1 MKIGINYLK
10 LKDIKPGT
18 VLTIVEFSDIKKSPL
33 NPTIFIHGK
42 NKEQFRY
49 SFTVG
54 MERYCGQKF
63 TVVKVDQYQRV
74 HTVERHSFTF
84 SLSMFKEI
92 DPFDPEIIWGYYE
105 VRPKK

>member
-18 VLTIVEFSDIKKSPL
+18 VLTIVEFSDIKKSL
-33 NPTIFIHGK
+33 LDPTIFIHGK
-42 NKEQFRY
+42 NKEPFRY

-74 HTVERHSFTF
+74 HTFERHRFNF

-92 DPFDPEIIWGYYE
+92 DPFDPEIIWGYHE
-105 VRPKK
+105 VRTKK

>member
-18 VLTIVEFSDIKKSPL
+18 VLTIVEFSDIEKRPSNK
-33 NPTIFIHGK
+33 TVFIHGK
-42 NKEQFRY
+42 NKKQFRY
-49 SFTVG
+49 SFAVG

-63 TVVKVDQYQRV
+63 TVVKVDQYQQV
-74 HTVERHSFTF
+74 HTFESHSFIF

-92 DPFDPEIIWGYYE
+92 DPFDPEIIWGYDE

>member
-1 MKIGINYLK
+1 MKIRINYLK

-18 VLTIVEFSDIKKSPL
+18 VLTIVEFSDIEKRPSNK
-33 NPTIFIHGK
+33 TVFIHGK
-42 NKEQFRY
+42 NKKQFRY
-49 SFTVG
+49 SFAVG

-92 DPFDPEIIWGYYE
+92 DPFDPEIIWGYDE
-105 VRPKK
+105 VMPKK

>member
-10 LKDIKPGT
+10 IKDIKPGT
-18 VLTIVEFSDIKKSPL
+18 VLTIVEFSDIKKTPSI
-33 NPTIFIHGK
+33 PTAFKK
-42 NKEQFRY
+42 NKNKKQFRY
-49 SFTVG
+49 TFAVG

-74 HTVERHSFTF
+74 HTFERHSFTF

-92 DPFDPEIIWGYYE
+92 DPFDPEIIWGYDE
-105 VRPKK
+105 VMPKK